1 MTNPE
6 SAGGPAA
13 GRSETDA
20 GRSETDTVRTLLR
33 MRATAGREHEFE
45 SAWRKAAEV
54 ISTVPG
60 NIRQD
65 LMRDPDL
72 PGEYVIAADWESRA
86 ALDAFGRG
94 PRRDHLTTALR
105 ELRDDADRHTYQ
117 VLHTLAGRGSAVRVL
132 VTTTVPAGDE
142 DVFEQAFLDVAAA
155 MRGVP
160 GHIREELLHEPGTP
174 TYHLLAEWAS
184 KAAFLA
190 WVQDPRHTDRTTGLI
205 PYLNRGFSRRIF
217 TIVARP
223 PEPVPELE
231 ASASPPTGI
240 GTMAGAALGAGSAPV
255 TVSGRREARTSID
268 VLVVGAG
275 PTGLT
280 LAVELARRG
289 VSFRLVEKSTEPPSQ
304 ADKAIGVHCRTMEIW
319 EDMGVV
325 RAAVDAGIWFNG
337 QIVVINGRQTHRV
350 EWNLPELPY
359 AHLGLPQ
366 YDTERILADRLRTLG
381 GSIERGVALRG
392 LTQDA
397 SGVSAALTGAD
408 GTQETVRA
416 SYIVGCDGAH
426 SVVRRELGLSFNAGA
441 GRFPQLFMLA
451 DFDVD
456 WAMPQGYLLR
466 FMHMT
471 DGELDGMLVCVPL
484 RGKGRYRMATMA
496 PPRIMAEAAR
506 TEVPPGFTKEYEP
519 PTLADFQVA
528 LDRLAPAGTTGRNL
542 RWSSIFRI
550 SHGIVDRY
558 RVGRAF
564 VAGDAA
570 HLHPPAGG
578 QGMNTGIQ
586 DAYNLGW
593 KLALAVNGHAGPGL
607 LDTYEAERRPAGRA
621 VMDRAVRVAFTDEMD
636 NTDEKA
642 QFLDEMQMTLSYH
655 GTPGVGEAL
664 GWEAPELSPAAGD
677 RAPDVH
683 GLTRRGVGHPMRLFE
698 LTRGTVHT
706 LLIYVDAATT
716 EEDLRGYEKMA
727 GPIQQQ
733 FPGLVDIYLV
743 RDLDATS
750 SPGLDLPVVYDTGRA
765 FRAAYAPT
773 GPCAYLIRPD
783 GHVGFRTR
791 PILTGA
797 LEDHLRA
804 VFGGGDQRSR

>member
-1 MTNPE
+1 MTSPE
-6 SAGGPAA
+6 TAGGGA
-13 GRSETDA
+13 GS
-20 GRSETDTVRTLLR
+20 DTVRTLLR

-45 SAWRKAAEV
+45 NAWRKAAEV

-72 PGEYVIAADWESRA
+72 PREYVIVADWESRA
-86 ALDAFGRG
+86 ALDAFGRS

-105 ELRDDADRHTYQ
+105 DLRDDADRHTYQ
-117 VLHTLAGRGSAVRVL
+117 ILQTLAGREPAVRVL
-132 VTTTVPAGDE
+132 VTTTVPAGE
-142 DVFEQAFLDVAAA
+142 EAVFEQAFLDVAAA

-160 GHIREELLHEPGTP
+160 GHLREELLHEPGTP
-174 TYHLLAEWAS
+174 TYHLLAEWTS
-184 KAAFLA
+184 KAAFLD
-190 WVQDPRHTDRTTGLI
+190 WVQDPRHTDRTRELL
-205 PYLNRGFSRRIF
+205 PYLNRGFSRRVF
-217 TIVARP
+217 TIAARP
-223 PEPVPELE
+223 PEPAAGP
-231 ASASPPTGI
+231 APDPATAASPLTVI
-240 GTMAGAALGAGSAPV
+240 GAGNAAGNAAAP
-255 TVSGRREARTSID
+255 TAPGRRREPRATTD

-280 LAVELARRG
+280 LAIELARRG
-289 VSFRLVEKSTEPPSQ
+289 VACRLVDSNAKPPGR

-319 EDMGVV
+319 EDMGLA
-325 RAAVDAGIWFNG
+325 RAAIDTGIWFNG
-337 QIVVINGRQTHRV
+337 QIVIVNGRQTHRV
-350 EWNLPELPY
+350 EWNHPELPY

-366 YDTERILADRLRTLG
+366 YETERLLVDRLSTLG
-381 GSIERGVALRG
+381 GSIERGLELHTV
-392 LTQDA
+392 TQD
-397 SGVSAALTGAD
+397 SANVVAHLSTAD
-408 GTQETVRA
+408 GARETVHA
-416 SYIVGCDGAH
+416 KYIVGCDGAH

-451 DFDVD
+451 DLDVD
-456 WAMPQGYLLR
+456 WAMPEGYLLR

-484 RGKGRYRMATMA
+484 RGTGRYRMATMA
-496 PPRIMAEAAR
+496 PPRVMAEAAR

-593 KLALAVNGHAGPGL
+593 KLALAVNGRAGAGL
-607 LDTYEAERRPAGRA
+607 LDSYEAERRPAGQA

-636 NTDEKA
+636 NADEKA
-642 QFLDEMQMTLSYH
+642 QFLDEMQLTLTYR

-664 GWEAPELSPAAGD
+664 GWDAPDRGPAAGD

-698 LTRGTVHT
+698 LTHGISHT
-706 LLIYVDAATT
+706 LLIYTDASTT
-716 EEDLRGYEKMA
+716 EEDLRGYEKTA
-727 GPIQQQ
+727 GAIQHR
-733 FPGLVDIYLV
+733 FPELVTIYLV
-743 RDLDATS
+743 RDPDA
-750 SPGLDLPVVYDTGRA
+750 PRPPAVGLPVVYDTGRQW
-765 FRAAYAPT
+765 RAAYAAA

-791 PILTGA
+791 PVLAGA

-804 VFGGGDQRSR
+804 VFGDGRQSRE